1 MRILVITGSEQ
12 VAEAEARSN
21 SSLTMV
27 FQRYPVVT
35 LRLGDSVVEYVPVR
49 AEYETE
55 RFRGLRYDVII
66 EDRSFNPERSYEK
79 GRWLHMIKIM
89 VLR

>member
-1 MRILVITGSEQ
+1 MRILVVTGSDIA
-12 VAEAEARSN
+12 AETEARSN

-27 FQRYPVVT
+27 FQRQPVVT

-55 RFRGLRYDVII
+55 KFRGLRYDVII
-66 EDRSFNPERSYEK
+66 EDGSFNPERSYDK
-79 GRWLHMIKIM
+79 GRWLHMIKTM